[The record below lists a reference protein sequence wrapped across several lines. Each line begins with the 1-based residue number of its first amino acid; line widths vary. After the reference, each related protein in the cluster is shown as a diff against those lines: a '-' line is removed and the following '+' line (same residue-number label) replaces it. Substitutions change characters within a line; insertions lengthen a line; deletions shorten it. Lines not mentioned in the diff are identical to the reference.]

1 MDTPMSTRQ
10 KKIRSLASVV
20 PLRLSPRERSLLAVL
35 EATLNVSEY
44 TDNID
49 ISSRRNKAK
58 RILDGILEACAIGTG
73 LAIVANQNEYVFHEA
88 NGNAGKKNGGL
99 LKLPSFRRSSKLKK
113 SSTAVATASTST
125 STSTATAISNTTHTA
140 SSNSRERPTS
150 SASEAE
156 TDVSVSTANT
166 NSNNTVTDEI
176 EKEQAPATAT
186 ATATS
191 ANTVLHNSNPT
202 KKATTTMTTTT
213 TKANL
218 ATRSPEENAEFFQEV
233 FEIGRRN
240 KVLNPSKMRSTYG
253 KLMYMLQDSQSPS
266 VAKGLGFCLY
276 KEMLM
281 VGPHLAEMQIEELL
295 SDARLLDATM
305 HVSDLDEKSGKKIGR
320 EEVQKLVRRKRDMQ
334 QELIHEYGRKG
345 LATEEEV
352 QRCIDSLADA
362 VSVIESN
369 VAPVRRMLSF
379 LEDNFDPMKAEP
391 EFSLKLSSSSFIS
404 PSRSSGSAFS
414 SYNSMNRFGFGS
426 GGDSSGPTLS
436 HNHPTQYTFVR
447 QSLKLWCKVQENMHR
462 LWVCADDDLLSTTH
476 GYSLWNT
483 GQGLNRVQTC
493 PRVAKVMHTL
503 LGETRTESSAAWVG
517 LSVVHLG
524 DRDVPNALIF
534 IDKYTQI
541 PRFLQPIV
549 SFIDSIPKLCEDQH
563 VADYIEDEFGGE
575 RRLKMYVLKDY
586 FKHGFDG
593 SGDDGG
599 SCIDGRLTSS
609 WNWTSQ
615 VAKKRYY
622 NILMMS
628 GFQGFDGDFK

>member
-1 MDTPMSTRQ
+1 
-10 KKIRSLASVV
+10 VV
-20 PLRLSPRERSLLAVL
+20 PLRLSTRERSLLAVL

-73 LAIVANQNEYVFHEA
+73 LAIVANQNEYVFHEV
-88 NGNAGKKNGGL
+88 NGNSSKKNGGL
-99 LKLPSFRRSSKLKK
+99 LKLPSFRRSSKLKR
-113 SSTAVATASTST
+113 SSNNTATTASTNGN
-125 STSTATAISNTTHTA
+125 ANI
-140 SSNSRERPTS
+140 SRERPTS

-166 NSNNTVTDEI
+166 NSNNTDEI
-176 EKEQAPATAT
+176 EKEQAPVM
-186 ATATS
+186 
-191 ANTVLHNSNPT
+191 NNSNHT
-202 KKATTTMTTTT
+202 KKVTTTT

-218 ATRSPEENAEFFQEV
+218 ATRTPEENAEFFQEV

-295 SDARLLDATM
+295 SDERLLDATM

-320 EEVQKLVRRKRDMQ
+320 EEVQKLVRRKREMQ

-345 LATEEEV
+345 TATEEEM

-391 EFSLKLSSSSFIS
+391 EFSLKLSSSSFS
-404 PSRSSGSAFS
+404 PSRGVSAFS
-414 SYNSMNRFGFGS
+414 SYNSMNRFGFGG

-575 RRLKMYVLKDY
+575 RRLKMLVLSDY

-609 WNWTSQ
+609 WNWTSR

>member
-1 MDTPMSTRQ
+1 MDTPTLTRQ

-20 PLRLSPRERSLLAVL
+20 PLRLSSRERSLLAVL

-99 LKLPSFRRSSKLKK
+99 LKLPGFRRSSKLKK

-125 STSTATAISNTTHTA
+125 STSTANSNTTITA
-140 SSNSRERPTS
+140 SSNNRERPTS

-176 EKEQAPATAT
+176 EKEQAPAAAT
-186 ATATS
+186 ANITS

-305 HVSDLDEKSGKKIGR
+305 HVSVD
-320 EEVQKLVRRKRDMQ
+320 V
-334 QELIHEYGRKG
+334 EL
-345 LATEEEV
+345 
-352 QRCIDSLADA
+352 
-362 VSVIESN
+362 
-369 VAPVRRMLSF
+369 M
-379 LEDNFDPMKAEP
+379 
-391 EFSLKLSSSSFIS
+391 
-404 PSRSSGSAFS
+404 
-414 SYNSMNRFGFGS
+414 
-426 GGDSSGPTLS
+426 
-436 HNHPTQYTFVR
+436 
-447 QSLKLWCKVQENMHR
+447 
-462 LWVCADDDLLSTTH
+462 
-476 GYSLWNT
+476 
-483 GQGLNRVQTC
+483 
-493 PRVAKVMHTL
+493 
-503 LGETRTESSAAWVG
+503 
-517 LSVVHLG
+517 
-524 DRDVPNALIF
+524 
-534 IDKYTQI
+534 
-541 PRFLQPIV
+541 
-549 SFIDSIPKLCEDQH
+549 
-563 VADYIEDEFGGE
+563 
-575 RRLKMYVLKDY
+575 
-586 FKHGFDG
+586 
-593 SGDDGG
+593 
-599 SCIDGRLTSS
+599 
-609 WNWTSQ
+609 
-615 VAKKRYY
+615 Y
-622 NILMMS
+622 NIVNGAAGS
-628 GFQGFDGDFK
+628 